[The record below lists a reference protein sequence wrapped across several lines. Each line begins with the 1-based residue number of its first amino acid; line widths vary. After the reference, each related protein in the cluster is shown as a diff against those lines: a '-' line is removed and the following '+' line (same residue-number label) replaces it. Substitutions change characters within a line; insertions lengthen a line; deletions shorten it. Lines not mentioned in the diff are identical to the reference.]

1 MKKQKTISF
10 RLPADLFDRLD
21 QVANAI
27 GANKSEVILK
37 LVQESIERMD
47 RQMDKAYEWAGLD
60 PMSLDPKEL
69 KHYTAKFTMFLG
81 MVDKG
86 EMEEKSAEAH
96 IKLEGEIY
104 RERMRNG

>member
-86 EMEEKSAEAH
+86 EMGLAS
-96 IKLEGEIY
+96 I
-104 RERMRNG
+104 